1 MAMVTSRPTS
11 PTPSRLP
18 PIPGSPSYS
27 YASTANPL
35 SSYNLPLP
43 PPPCAP
49 HAVLSKADL
58 ELSQTAY
65 SELLTTAKNY
75 RVALATLST
84 AASAFGSALEQCAR
98 LKEARSEALHPQDGS
113 LAGSFAARAGVVTAD
128 SLLAASGVHQLI
140 ANHQQILSE
149 TVYRSF
155 EVPLLHELDGWRRR
169 MEEEEETYRQEV
181 KLQSREIRRMEKEGL
196 KLHKQRKRDVGN
208 FRKHLVE
215 LTTKLDGLTTLHGS
229 HARSLLRD
237 SQDVSLKIVES
248 SSSLVRAEV
257 DIFEALA
264 RKGWTGGGLDDLLEK
279 GVDLFSNEPEI
290 HHNDSPKIFSILPNK
305 SILADG
311 LAETGSK
318 GHGRNDS
325 LLVEGERYQ
334 SLAGAMTDPRE
345 DDDGSIFSGKNMEGI
360 LNKSRG
366 VRPFSPPPMRRHEE
380 EDEDEETIQGGP
392 VKNEVSP
399 PWADGTAD
407 EGDRGRE
414 RSWSVTDDERMS
426 DEA

>member
-1 MAMVTSRPTS
+1 MATVTSRPTS
-11 PTPSRLP
+11 PAPSRLP

-35 SSYNLPLP
+35 SAYNLPLP
-43 PPPCAP
+43 PPPTAP
-49 HAVLSKADL
+49 HAILSKADL
-58 ELSQTAY
+58 ELSQDAY
-65 SELLTTAKNY
+65 AELLTTAKTY

-84 AASAFGSALEQCAR
+84 AASTFGSALEQCAR
-98 LKEARSEALHPQDGS
+98 LKEARSEALHPQEVS

-169 MEEEEETYRQEV
+169 MEEEEETYKQEV
-181 KLQSREIRRMEKEGL
+181 KLQSKEIRRMEKEGL
-196 KLHKQRKRDVGN
+196 RLHKQRKRDVAN
-208 FRKHLVE
+208 FRNHLVV

-264 RKGWTGGGLDDLLEK
+264 RKGWTGGLDDLLEK

-290 HHNDSPKIFSILPNK
+290 NHNDSPKIFSILPNK

-318 GHGRNDS
+318 GHNRNDS
-325 LLVEGERYQ
+325 LLIEGERYQ
-334 SLAGAMTDPRE
+334 SLAGAMSDPRE
-345 DDDGSIFSGKNMEGI
+345 DDAGSIFSGKNMEGI
-360 LNKSRG
+360 LNKPRG
-366 VRPFSPPPMRRHEE
+366 VRPFSPPPMQRYEE
-380 EDEDEETIQGGP
+380 EDEGETIHGGP
-392 VKNEVSP
+392 VKNEGSS
-399 PWADGTAD
+399 WGDSTAD
-407 EGDRGRE
+407 ERERGRE
-414 RSWSVTDDERMS
+414 RRWSVTDEETTS
-426 DEA
+426 D